1 MQPGAIGFIT
11 YSEGCNDDV
20 NKMIWS
26 GLGWE
31 LEQKVADILREYSR
45 YFIGDRFTE
54 TFAEGLLALEND
66 WRGPLLA
73 NEGVEKT
80 LAHFRALEK
89 EALPA
94 DLRNWRFQQALF
106 RAYYDAS
113 VRERLIAETQIEG
126 QAMNTLR
133 RLMDQG
139 TLDAM
144 SQAEQQLKAQAV
156 SSNDTRIL
164 SGRGLVSDDWDAIER
179 RKVQGRGGGS
189 RGQPG
194 HAGLSAEQPGLVA
207 GALREDSPIGIGK

>member
-1 MQPGAIGFIT
+1 
-11 YSEGCNDDV
+11 DDV

-26 GLGWE
+26 GLGWDP
-31 LEQKVADILREYSR
+31 EQKVAGILRDYSR

-54 TFAEGLLALEND
+54 TFAEGLLALEKD

-80 LAHFRALEK
+80 LAHFQTLEK

-94 DLRNWRFQQALF
+94 DLRNCRFQQALF

-126 QAMNTLR
+126 KAMDALR

-139 TLDAM
+139 ALDAI
-144 SQAEQQLKAQAV
+144 SQAEQQL
-156 SSNDTRIL
+156 
-164 SGRGLVSDDWDAIER
+164 
-179 RKVQGRGGGS
+179 
-189 RGQPG
+189 
-194 HAGLSAEQPGLVA
+194 
-207 GALREDSPIGIGK
+207 